1 MISDP
6 ATRSIILPIVSLFY
20 FALRYVF
27 NLLAICIAIFYA
39 CSTRVSNELGAGHP
53 QSARLAVRV
62 VLVLVVVEGLIMGS
76 AVIMFRKKWGEIYS
90 TETQVIGYVA
100 SMMPIIAI

>member
-1 MISDP
+1 MS
-6 ATRSIILPIVSLFY
+6 SIFLQFVLPFS
-20 FALRYVF
+20 YV
-27 NLLAICIAIFYA
+27 

-53 QSARLAVRV
+53 QTARLAVRV

-90 TETQVIGYVA
+90 TETQVIRYVA
-100 SMMPIIAI
+100 SMMPIIAISSFLDGIQSVLSGFFFVIHY